1 MRSFA
6 PLVLL
11 LALGACAAADQPA
24 SDVLPGERS
33 ASAAARGVVN
43 GVGTPV
49 HAVMK
54 GVGCVA
60 TTVIGIPLA
69 SLSQITGSPQDQ
81 GTQQDVYNT
90 VGRTCGGSYVLG
102 EQPAQE
108 LPPSP

>member
-1 MRSFA
+1 MRSLA
-6 PLVLL
+6 PLALL
-11 LALGACAAADQPA
+11 LALGACAGADQPA

-33 ASAAARGVVN
+33 ASASARAFVN

-60 TTVIGIPLA
+60 TTVVGIPLA
-69 SLSQITGSPQDQ
+69 SVSQIAGTAQDQ
-81 GTQQDVYNT
+81 GVQEDVYKT
-90 VGRTCGGSYVLG
+90 VGRTCGGSYALG
-102 EQPAQE
+102 GDTKP

>member
-6 PLVLL
+6 PLALL

-33 ASAAARGVVN
+33 ASAAAREVVN

-54 GVGCVA
+54 GVELRRHDGDRR
-60 TTVIGIPLA
+60 
-69 SLSQITGSPQDQ
+69 SRSP
-81 GTQQDVYNT
+81 
-90 VGRTCGGSYVLG
+90 
-102 EQPAQE
+102 A
-108 LPPSP
+108 

>member
-1 MRSFA
+1 
-6 PLVLL
+6 
-11 LALGACAAADQPA
+11 
-24 SDVLPGERS
+24 
-33 ASAAARGVVN
+33 ARGVVN
-43 GVGTPV
+43 GIGTPV

-102 EQPAQE
+102 APPDD